1 MNEEILKKLYD
12 NASVVFDMPD
22 YDQFVLDMQD
32 ESKLASFRQSMSDH
46 YDIPEVDQLRSDI
59 GIVKKKDDTVSASE
73 DGLSEPQE
81 IDPEVLS
88 SSLKQNLIGPGIYS
102 GFLSE
107 ALLRGITAGS
117 ATDESLKLMYG
128 GKDVTDEDLGKFI
141 KANNLI
147 ESLGVS
153 KDMQEFNKGYE
164 EDVTSGDSEVWAFIK
179 NLAKNPKV
187 APEVTITS
195 LAQMA
200 TGAISSAQGLGIV
213 AAGAG
218 AGAATGAALG
228 TLSGPFA
235 PVTSTIGAFTGTIKG
250 AMSAAGG
257 LTETTASF
265 TEFLK
270 EELGEKDFTQENI
283 RAVLA
288 DEEAKQRIINRSL
301 ARGATIA
308 AIDFL
313 AAGASG
319 KAASSIKTIGKTGKA
334 LRTAASTGVE
344 SFGGAAGEI
353 AGRAVA
359 GQEMDT
365 REILFEAVGEAP
377 GAAISGP
384 LGLIGQPKYKVN
396 GGSITKKDFLR
407 IVDTATDEEL
417 MSMKISVDN
426 DDAASEIIN
435 SKIQRAKVKQDI
447 DPLITDQKDIDAVV
461 DRELQIKDLKKKD
474 SSSAKNRVRQL
485 ESEIKEIQDKY
496 TATAE
501 EAAPAVA
508 PTVTQQAPQT
518 VAEALNRP
526 VTLTS
531 LGGSVLD
538 APIEGDLYVEGQQVV
553 VEDEAGNI
561 TELGNVDE
569 ISSSTLESIGI
580 QVAEPAVKPMTDG
593 NLMFE
598 DRVLISDKKG
608 IKRNK
613 RGEISRVTLRE
624 EGGAFVTLRGANA
637 EQAAY
642 QILLREATSPEQAE
656 FINQQLEQ
664 DEEFQNEFREATEP
678 TAPEAAQ
685 VPQQVAGNRLR
696 NEPLPDA
703 TRISDKFAERTG
715 RDRPRTEN
723 LKRLEQ
729 GKSKKISDA
738 FDALTETPADP
749 RTIESYE
756 ALANETLEQY
766 QSIIDEGYTVVIDNT
781 EPYENSQDMISDLRD
796 NKRMKIFSTESG
808 FGDTAITD
816 EQRASN
822 PMLRDSGFT
831 DANGQ
836 PLLVNDVFRFVHD
849 FFGHA
854 KVGNSF
860 GPRGEEIAWQVHSQ
874 MYSPTARRAMT
885 TETRGQNSWVN
896 FSGVNDKAFAIR
908 DEARALRA
916 EADRTTDVNEKIRLL
931 EEAKKKTKL
940 AYDTMKF
947 ADQKIGLLPDEF
959 VFEEAVSDPV
969 DVEAE
974 AESFID
980 SVGKKPLFQKE
991 QTAEDSDIEAI
1002 TKEMNSLSDER
1013 AEFDVPSNLTT
1024 KKKLN
1029 VKSLRDRFGDKVKV
1043 IKDMSFFEGTPFM
1056 FTISDQLTTGKWTSP
1071 FTGNVLDFFGG
1082 VGFNMANPG
1091 NAWVN
1096 VMKTTSNQTLATA
1109 KNIYENNKEL
1119 FDRLWSEGKLPNG
1132 QVPMAVIKMGQES
1145 IESNEAIFRV
1155 VSDNITT
1162 NFNKA
1167 QRTEAK
1173 NILDQEIAKKS
1184 PSKKVADFLSKYTTI
1199 DQVLD
1204 NITEL
1209 PLTSRSDVKALVM
1222 YGTPTMGAP
1231 TKPGVPNSPVLK
1243 YLLEGRDVSDRSLF
1257 HLPTINDSVREE
1269 STKDIPD
1276 GHIISVVG
1284 VDVLNPAVTSAANG
1298 DFTHQNYGFGV
1309 KGQLIGVIEKPS
1321 HAADIFPEMYSKS
1334 VRMFK
1339 EDKTGVLPSPKKA
1352 VDQAVASGGPVAII
1366 KAFKGAKVST
1376 KMSTMNVVLGKLR
1389 QAFPSVTV
1397 VNTKQEFDAMVNS
1410 PSIKKY
1416 SRDGEIIYGFTLDG
1430 RVFLNP
1436 DIATTNT
1443 AIHEYGHVWLNF
1455 IEEFNP
1461 ALLKKGFDLLNGTD
1475 ILAEKIKIHGDNRT
1489 ARMEAIADLIGNR
1502 GESLVNA
1509 AQKSRFKNWLNA
1521 VFTYV
1526 KSKFKAFNDI
1536 SADEFQNLTL
1546 NQFVDGILSDLLSGK
1561 EVTSKQVRS
1570 VEVQFQKADT
1580 NNLIETGISEGFS
1593 KEAIKLGLEKLGY
1606 DTSNFNKEF
1615 SAIRESFKDIEE
1627 KASEPKQ
1634 VKVADIWDKSDKAIK
1649 RKLKSKGVDY
1659 YKTTTRELLLDRQTR
1674 IKRLLNGIGSKEAQ
1688 RAANLLVT
1696 KAGGSGYANFRFKKA
1711 DEKIFDGLSVK
1722 DRNTL
1727 DQIVY
1732 ARRIDAI
1739 NDNRKS
1745 RGLESYVGV
1754 EGFSQEDAKREL
1766 NEIKQNVSEEKFRDL
1781 SSRATEYFKVFDE
1794 SLKRMRD
1801 TDLISEDVYNQLK
1814 DTEYSPIKTIKYL
1827 IPDDYDANETDR
1839 MAQITGM
1846 TKSVIQSLSDSN
1858 VNDIIM
1864 DSRWLLMTNVSMI
1877 EARVFENRML
1887 NSFYDAIQ
1895 SADADQKKAINEY
1908 VKDNPQEGTYK
1919 TGRPKYKYDTVKTP
1933 VGFVRVPFMRNG
1945 NKVEMIVSEAYAKQL
1960 LDVKTTPG
1968 LLEKTLPKI
1977 TGTSILRF
1985 FATSG
1990 NPLFIVGNTAI
2001 DFANILFLSDVYS
2014 KNKFVGGAKLA
2025 ADSIKTFLS
2034 KVGGTDAYNK
2044 AYKEYMEHGGSMDYL
2059 STDGLKAIQSINPK
2073 GRFLEA
2079 GTSALRGYGRLMS
2092 YLGETS
2098 EISFRLAVYE
2108 KSKDNQLKE
2117 FKKLNKRDPNQQ
2129 EMDDIMFA
2137 AAREARETIDFS
2149 QGGSL
2154 VKAGDKVLPYLNA
2167 ATQGFRK
2174 AVDYAE
2180 SNPLGFASSMVQ
2192 GALMSGSIA
2201 ALSMFLLL
2209 RSLGEDEDEEK
2220 VLDILN
2226 SVSDYEK
2233 ANYHIIFTGNK
2244 DENGEYQYVRVKKLP
2259 TISLVATVAENLATK
2274 AILKSRGIDYDVD
2287 ESILLKNVEGAAPIV
2302 PTPKNLLSRNPLV
2315 SAVVT
2320 YQFNYDMFYKQ
2331 EIFRGPKGKEIDP
2344 AAEGAFDNRVDQM
2357 YKDLAPFFGL
2367 SPKRTKAAME
2377 KIITSETTN
2386 PMIGL
2391 LYSGY
2396 DVAFK
2401 DGTQVGDEIKTAAD
2415 RTLNSS
2421 AKKLVRKTNSDLIR
2435 YKQEDLVEKEKMEVD
2450 TERYL
2455 AEQKMYS
2462 EIRKKYKEDKGTF
2475 TNEEF
2480 VNLIKE
2486 NFDPMDYKKYAK
2498 KYTAYIKNINSDPAI
2513 LDIIFEDTPEIQAK
2527 MIFNKFGD
2535 SFEQEEIESIKK
2547 VYNAAGRKFS
2557 KKGLLIYNKEYKKK

>member
-1 MNEEILKKLYD
+1 MNEKILKKLYD

-81 IDPEVLS
+81 TEDSFLAQLGKNLALGSVEIGEGLAGLPATIYKIAAAPQNYLADVLDMP
-88 SSLKQNLIGPGIYS
+88 SLKASPEKIEELTGVKNRILDYYEEESDKLSKEVELYALENYEKQGIV
-102 GFLSE
+102 
-107 ALLRGITAGS
+107 
-117 ATDESLKLMYG
+117 ESLKSKNYNDAFKQLAEGVTRSAPFSISMMVG
-128 GKDVTDEDLGKFI
+128 GAT
-141 KANNLI
+141 
-147 ESLGVS
+147 
-153 KDMQEFNKGYE
+153 
-164 EDVTSGDSEVWAFIK
+164 
-179 NLAKNPKV
+179 
-187 APEVTITS
+187 TS
-195 LAQMA
+195 LPRLSAIA
-200 TGAISSAQGLGIV
+200 TPVFMGPEIKEQEAKGKGEFEALGDAFVIAAAETVFSSIGSGTIGSVYKDIILKEGAEQGTKIFRSGLIDMYEAAIKKYGA
-213 AAGAG
+213 AAGALG
-218 AGAATGAALG
+218 EGVEEVATLVTQNLVNELPAFQGVGDAFIQGVAGGGLYTAPISAVNAKNRIQSEIAKSKVNRELEGSNYNNVEDVFRDYKNVDDVTTNIVRTKNADKFLQSQLKFKVSSGEITQDEANELLNYFNRTKSVLEKADRLDDVSDESKKQISSLLLEKQDVERKIQTIDDAAL
-228 TLSGPFA
+228 
-235 PVTSTIGAFTGTIKG
+235 
-250 AMSAAGG
+250 
-257 LTETTASF
+257 
-265 TEFLK
+265 
-270 EELGEKDFTQENI
+270 
-283 RAVLA
+283 
-288 DEEAKQRIINRSL
+288 
-301 ARGATIA
+301 
-308 AIDFL
+308 
-313 AAGASG
+313 
-319 KAASSIKTIGKTGKA
+319 
-334 LRTAASTGVE
+334 
-344 SFGGAAGEI
+344 
-353 AGRAVA
+353 
-359 GQEMDT
+359 
-365 REILFEAVGEAP
+365 
-377 GAAISGP
+377 
-384 LGLIGQPKYKVN
+384 
-396 GGSITKKDFLR
+396 TKKDFDQLKE
-407 IVDTATDEEL
+407 INDKLAILSSGGTIDTSVAETATEQ
-417 MSMKISVDN
+417 
-426 DDAASEIIN
+426 A
-435 SKIQRAKVKQDI
+435 
-447 DPLITDQKDIDAVV
+447 
-461 DRELQIKDLKKKD
+461 
-474 SSSAKNRVRQL
+474 
-485 ESEIKEIQDKY
+485 
-496 TATAE
+496 
-501 EAAPAVA
+501 A

-531 LGGSVLD
+531 LGGSVLET
-538 APIEGDLYVEGQQVV
+538 PIKGDLYVEGQQVV

-580 QVAEPAVKPMTDG
+580 QVAEPAEGQAATDTEQVTESARTYVQELSQTKQQDPDTYWTVSEVDPEVAAEGTIIDTEDGSAIVKPDG
-593 NLMFE
+593 DIAGLYKKPTSKAKGVAQKLLNRAVELGGRKLDNFDGYLTNIYEKAGFRVVSRTPFNEQFAPDGWKPEFGKPDVIAMVYDPNNELDIVEQTFE
-598 DRVLISDKKG
+598 DYDEM
-608 IKRNK
+608 IKYRD
-613 RGEISRVTLRE
+613 SYL
-624 EGGAFVTLRGANA
+624 EGMPKL
-637 EQAAY
+637 
-642 QILLREATSPEQAE
+642 
-656 FINQQLEQ
+656 
-664 DEEFQNEFREATEP
+664 DEEA
-678 TAPEAAQ
+678 
-685 VPQQVAGNRLR
+685 
-696 NEPLPDA
+696 
-703 TRISDKFAERTG
+703 
-715 RDRPRTEN
+715 
-723 LKRLEQ
+723 
-729 GKSKKISDA
+729 
-738 FDALTETPADP
+738 
-749 RTIESYE
+749 
-756 ALANETLEQY
+756 
-766 QSIIDEGYTVVIDNT
+766 
-781 EPYENSQDMISDLRD
+781 
-796 NKRMKIFSTESG
+796 
-808 FGDTAITD
+808 
-816 EQRASN
+816 
-822 PMLRDSGFT
+822 
-831 DANGQ
+831 
-836 PLLVNDVFRFVHD
+836 
-849 FFGHA
+849 
-854 KVGNSF
+854 
-860 GPRGEEIAWQVHSQ
+860 
-874 MYSPTARRAMT
+874 
-885 TETRGQNSWVN
+885 
-896 FSGVNDKAFAIR
+896 
-908 DEARALRA
+908 
-916 EADRTTDVNEKIRLL
+916 
-931 EEAKKKTKL
+931 
-940 AYDTMKF
+940 
-947 ADQKIGLLPDEF
+947 DEF
-959 VFEEAVSDPV
+959 LFE

-974 AESFID
+974 AESFIE

-991 QTAEDSDIEAI
+991 QAAEASDIEAI

-1029 VKSLRDRFGDKVKV
+1029 VKSLRDRFGENVKV
-1043 IKDMSFFEGTPFM
+1043 IKDMSFFEDTPFM
-1056 FTISDQLTTGKWTSP
+1056 FTISDQLTTGEWVSP
-1071 FTGNVLDFFGG
+1071 FTGRTFDFYGG
-1082 VGFNMANPG
+1082 IGFNMANPG
-1091 NAWVN
+1091 NAWAN
-1096 VMKTTSNQTLATA
+1096 VTETTANQTLATA

-1119 FDRLWSEGKLPNG
+1119 FDRLWSEGKIPNG
-1132 QVPMAVIKMGQES
+1132 HVPMAVIKMGQNS
-1145 IESNEAIFRV
+1145 IESNEALFRI
-1155 VSDNITT
+1155 VSDNIKT
-1162 NFNKA
+1162 NYNET

-1173 NILDQEIAKKS
+1173 NILYQEIAKKS
-1184 PSKKVADFLSKYTTI
+1184 PSKKVAEFVSKYTTI

-1231 TKPGVPNSPVLK
+1231 TKPGVPSSPVLK

-1284 VDVLNPAVTSAANG
+1284 VDVLNPTVTSAANG

-1339 EDKTGVLPSPKKA
+1339 EDKKGVLPSPKKA
-1352 VDQAVASGGPVAII
+1352 VDQAVAASGAVAIT
-1366 KAFKGAKVST
+1366 KAFKGASVST

-1397 VNTKQEFDAMVNS
+1397 VNTKQEFDAVVNS
-1410 PSIKKY
+1410 PSVKKY

-1580 NNLIETGISEGFS
+1580 KNLIERGISEGFS

-1649 RKLKSKGVDY
+1649 DKIKSKGVDY

-1711 DEKIFDGLSVK
+1711 DEKIFDGLSVE

-1766 NEIKQNVSEEKFRDL
+1766 NEIKLNVGEEKFRDL

-1801 TDLISEDVYNQLK
+1801 ADLISEDVYNQLK

-1887 NSFYDAIQ
+1887 NSFYDAIH

-1968 LLEKTLPKI
+1968 LLERTLPKL

-1990 NPLFIVGNTAI
+1990 NPLFIVGNTAV

-2117 FKKLNKRDPNQQ
+2117 FKKINKRDPNQQ

-2320 YQFNYDMFYKQ
+2320 YQFNYDMFYDQ
-2331 EIFRGPKGKEIDP
+2331 EVFKGPANKKIDP

-2357 YKDLAPFFGL
+2357 YKDLAPLFGL

-2435 YKQEDLVEKEKMEVD
+2435 YKQEDLVEKEKIEVD

-2462 EIRKKYKEDKGTF
+2462 EIRKRYREDKGTF

-2486 NFDPMDYKKYAK
+2486 NFEPMDHKKYAK

-2535 SFEQEEIESIKK
+2535 SFEQEEIDAIKK